1 MHRGARRRRKKKT
14 AFKSKSFICDRRSIA
29 MSSACQESD
38 MASYPSLPLSS
49 SAAAKERS
57 SLGRQLPGTIFVH
70 DDSWQ
75 WGSRVTPRRR
85 RSGLVRGLWRLIG
98 SKCLLRLWR
107 TALHLWSTK
116 PPCSVARNQI
126 NCNEEKTNRP
136 PGQRKQAVFLF
147 DQSKY
152 KVLVCLACLSQ

>member
-1 MHRGARRRRKKKT
+1 MVLRGGRYDWRVGCSEGLAPHNSQAHPERQTIGLLMHRGARRRRKKMT
-14 AFKSKSFICDRRSIA
+14 TFKSKSFICDRRSIA

-38 MASYPSLPLSS
+38 MASCPTLPLSS
-49 SAAAKERS
+49 SAAAKERP

-75 WGSRVTPRRR
+75 WGSRVTPRRC

-116 PPCSVARNQI
+116 PPCA
-126 NCNEEKTNRP
+126 T
-136 PGQRKQAVFLF
+136 
-147 DQSKY
+147 
-152 KVLVCLACLSQ
+152 